1 MNGGNDIT
9 AGQVRRARD
18 LLGWSEADLALHANV
33 DAAVIRHFETG
44 TYPPSRGQRDALRG
58 ALVAAGVTF
67 TDTGDPGARLRGS
80 GPVNDGIHP
89 RELTTENDD
98 GTS

>member
-1 MNGGNDIT
+1 MNGGSDIT

-18 LLGWSEADLALHANV
+18 LLGWSEADLALRANV
-33 DAAVIRHFETG
+33 DAAAIRSFESG
-44 TYPPSRGQRDALRG
+44 TYPPGRGQRDALRG
-58 ALVAAGVTF
+58 ALIAAGVTF
-67 TDTGDPGARLRGS
+67 TEGPEPGARLRGS
-80 GPVNDGIHP
+80 APVNDGIHP